1 MRSRLVLGLAV
12 VLAACSG
19 GGGSSTTIL
28 PSPPWGNFRQN
39 NSNGGANG
47 LIDTNTGTLS
57 LPVAIVAADGVT
69 PLTTLS
75 TPTIDLSGNVLI
87 ATKEGIRAYAPGC
100 FVFPPAPAPT
110 PAGQCP
116 LWTFN
121 QCSPP
126 CSGQACPSPTPVTV
140 GSVSASPS
148 VTAGGTVV
156 VGSDGDDGNGRL
168 FAFQESGTSTTCLWV
183 FPSGNEGESFTTKS
197 SAATM
202 INSDLT
208 LAGAFVGSD
217 DGLLRAL
224 NPDGTVRW
232 SYSSAGP
239 ISSSPALDSNITL
252 YVTTDDGKL
261 AAINFAGQEVA
272 KFPFLIGTLPG
283 EPFQPSPATITTS
296 TYAIGSAGTVYA
308 ISPDGSQK
316 WSPPVTLPLPPSG
329 SPAFL
334 TQSFNVGPTLTFDT
348 IVYVV
353 DVEGTAYGLRDLNG
367 SVVKVQRCSNSPT
380 LDCMTDSCLPGGG
393 ICGSNNVCVCVPGSD
408 CTVSGVACTPDSCLA
423 TGGICQVSQGIQSIP
438 GNSVPITTSP
448 AVSGDPFVVVGTTE
462 GQVCARNLDGTVPG
476 QDLTPPTLAWETG
489 CINLPKATKSSPI
502 IGVNGVIYVTTGDA
516 LYAIQ

>member
-19 GGGSSTTIL
+19 GGGSSTIVL

-39 NSNGGANG
+39 NSNAGASS
-47 LIDTNTGTLS
+47 LINTNTGTVS
-57 LPVAIVAADGVT
+57 LPIPIVDAEGNA
-69 PLTTLS
+69 LTTLS

-87 ATKEGIRAYAPGC
+87 ATQDGIRAYAPGC

-116 LWTFN
+116 LWTFTA
-121 QCSPP
+121 CTPP
-126 CSGQACPSPTPVTV
+126 CSNPPCASPTPVTV

-156 VGSDGDDGNGRL
+156 VGSDGDDGQPGHL
-168 FAFQESGTSTTCLWV
+168 FAFQEQGTSVTCLWV
-183 FPSGNEGESFTTKS
+183 YPPIDRAGASFTTKS
-197 SAATM
+197 SAATV

-208 LAGAFVGSD
+208 LAGAFVGGD
-217 DGLLRAL
+217 DGQLLAL
-224 NPDGTVRW
+224 NPDGSVRW
-232 SYSSAGP
+232 SYESEGP
-239 ISSSPALDSNITL
+239 ITSSPALDANTILYIT
-252 YVTTDDGKL
+252 TQDGRL
-261 AAINFAGQEVA
+261 AAINFAGQQVA
-272 KFPFLIGTLPG
+272 QFPFPIGSPPD
-283 EPFQPSPATITTS
+283 EPFQPSPATNTTT
-296 TYAIGSAGTVYA
+296 TYAIGAAGTVYG
-308 ISPDGSQK
+308 INPNGTQK

-353 DVEGTAYGLRDLNG
+353 DVEGTAYGLRDVNG
-367 SVVKVQRCSNSPT
+367 RVVQVQRCLPSSPT
-380 LDCMTDSCLPGGG
+380 LDCMTDSCLPNDK
-393 ICGSNNVCVCVPGSD
+393 CNTATNL
-408 CTVSGVACTPDSCLA
+408 CTISGVACTPDSCTT
-423 TGGICQVSQGIQSIP
+423 TGDTCQVSPGIKLIP
-438 GNSVPITTSP
+438 ETPVAITTSP
-448 AVSGDPFVVVGTTE
+448 AVSGDPFVVVGTTD

-476 QDLTPPTLAWETG
+476 QDLTTTSGWETG
-489 CINLPKATKSSPI
+489 NGCVQLPDATKSSPI
-502 IGVNGVIYVTTGDA
+502 IGLNGVIYVTTDKA